1 MIESFSI
8 ELAAEEIY
16 DSRTKEYFQEVLSSY
31 TNGNYRSA
39 VVMLWTVVVC
49 DLIYKLQNL
58 RDIYNDTTAEK
69 ILNDIEQ
76 RQNKNPK
83 SSDWEAELLDQVK
96 TRTELLD
103 NAEEQNLQN
112 LLKNRHL
119 SAHPVLSQ
127 ADLLFRPN
135 RETVRSLIRNTLE
148 GVLLKPPILGKKIV
162 TEFVADLAAKQ
173 DLLPDDQSLKNY
185 LDARYLRN
193 LRPTIENY
201 LFRELWKFVFQVT
214 NSDTNKNRDINF
226 CSLRIIYA
234 RRKNEFKKYIQ
245 EHKDF
250 FSKVEE
256 EEPLKYLVDFLS
268 DNPSIYGFLKNDAR
282 ILIKNSVES
291 DIDLY
296 AIAIFLKDDVNVKEH
311 LEEMRKRIIDDQKKM
326 SDDSWIKLCK
336 IAEEY
341 NHIDL
346 VLDIAVKQYGNSGS
360 FMSAYDLF
368 DTFIEPILDLF
379 DKEHLLKLLEV
390 IESNDQI
397 HKGKYALTD
406 HEKVKKRCDQILGL
420 QFDYSKYPHFK
431 TITCSPQN

>member
-1 MIESFSI
+1 MIEGFSI
-8 ELAAEEIY
+8 ELAAEKIY

-58 RDIYNDTTAEK
+58 RDIYNDTAAEA
-69 ILNDIEQ
+69 ILNLIEQ
-76 RQNKNPK
+76 KQKDNSK
-83 SSDWEAELLDQVK
+83 SSDWEADLLHQVR

-127 ADLLFRPN
+127 AALLFRPN

-162 TEFVADLAAKQ
+162 TEFVVDLAAKQ
-173 DLLPDDQSLKNY
+173 DVLPDDQSLKHY
-185 LDARYLRN
+185 LVARYLRN

-226 CSLRIIYA
+226 RSLKIIYA
-234 RRKNEFKKYIQ
+234 RRKNELKQYIQ
-245 EHKDF
+245 EHQEF
-250 FSKVEE
+250 FSKVVK

-268 DNPSIYGFLKNDAR
+268 DNPSIYGFLKDDAR

-296 AIAIFLKDDVNVKEH
+296 AIAIFLNDDVKEH
-311 LEEMRKRIIDDQKKM
+311 LEEVGKRTIDKEEKI
-326 SDDSWIKLCK
+326 SDDSWIKFCK

-346 VLDIAVKQYGNSGS
+346 VLDIAVKRYGNSGS
-360 FMSAYDLF
+360 YMSAYKLF
-368 DTFIEPILDLF
+368 ETFIEPILELF
-379 DKEHLLKLLEV
+379 DKEHLLKLLDV
-390 IESNDQI
+390 IESNNQI
-397 HKGKYALTD
+397 HDGKYALKD

-420 QFDYSKYPHFK
+420 QFDYSKYPYFK
-431 TITCSPQN
+431 AITCSPQN

>member
-8 ELAAEEIY
+8 ELAAEKIY

-58 RDIYNDTTAEK
+58 RDIYNDTTAEA
-69 ILNDIEQ
+69 ILNLIEQ
-76 RQNKNPK
+76 KQKDNPT
-83 SSDWEAELLDQVK
+83 SSDWEAELLNQVR

-103 NAEEQNLQN
+103 NAEEQNLKN
-112 LLKNRHL
+112 LQKNRHL

-127 ADLLFRPN
+127 ADILFRPN

-173 DLLPDDQSLKNY
+173 DVLPDDQSLKHY

-201 LFRELWKFVFQVT
+201 LFRELWKFVFQLT

-226 CSLRIIYA
+226 RSLKIIYA
-234 RRKNEFKKYIQ
+234 RRKNELKKYIQ
-245 EHKDF
+245 EHKEF
-250 FSKVEE
+250 FSKVVK

-268 DNPSIYGFLKNDAR
+268 DNPSIYGFLKDDAR

-296 AIAIFLKDDVNVKEH
+296 AIAIFLKDDVKEH
-311 LEEMRKRIIDDQKKM
+311 LEEMGKKIIDKEEKI
-326 SDDSWIKLCK
+326 SDDSWIKIRK

-346 VLDIAVKQYGNSGS
+346 VLDIAVKRYGNAGS
-360 FMSAYDLF
+360 YMSAYKLF
-368 DTFIEPILDLF
+368 ETFIEPILELF
-379 DKEHLLKLLEV
+379 DKEHLLKLLDV
-390 IESNDQI
+390 IESNNQI
-397 HKGKYALTD
+397 HDGRYASKDL
-406 HEKVKKRCDQILGL
+406 EKVKKRCDQILGL
-420 QFDYSKYPHFK
+420 QFDYSNYSCFTKL
-431 TITCSPQN
+431 SL

>member
-1 MIESFSI
+1 
-8 ELAAEEIY
+8 
-16 DSRTKEYFQEVLSSY
+16 
-31 TNGNYRSA
+31 
-39 VVMLWTVVVC
+39 MLWTVVVC

-58 RDIYNDTTAEK
+58 RDIYNDTTAEA
-69 ILNDIEQ
+69 ILNLIEQ
-76 RQNKNPK
+76 KQKDNYK
-83 SSDWEAELLDQVK
+83 SSDWEAELLNQVR
-96 TRTELLD
+96 TRTELID

-135 RETVRSLIRNTLE
+135 RETVRALIRNTLE
-148 GVLLKPPILGKKIV
+148 GVLLKPPVLGKKIV

-173 DLLPDDQSLKNY
+173 DLLPNEPDDQSLKRY

-201 LFRELWKFVFQVT
+201 LFRELWKFVFQLT

-226 CSLRIIYA
+226 RSLKIIYA
-234 RRKNEFKKYIQ
+234 RRKNELNKYIQ
-245 EHKDF
+245 EHKEF
-250 FSKVEE
+250 FSKVVK

-268 DNPSIYGFLKNDAR
+268 DNPSIYGFLKDDAR

-296 AIAIFLKDDVNVKEH
+296 AIAIFLKNDVKEH
-311 LEEMRKRIIDDQKKM
+311 LEEMGKRIIDKEEEI
-326 SDDSWIKLCK
+326 SDDSWIKIRK

-346 VLDIAVKQYGNSGS
+346 VLDIAVKRYGNSDTY
-360 FMSAYDLF
+360 MSAYKLF
-368 DTFIEPILDLF
+368 ETFIEPILEVF
-379 DKEHLLKLLEV
+379 DKEHLLKLLDV
-390 IESNDQI
+390 IESNKQI
-397 HKGKYALTD
+397 WNGTYASED
-406 HEKVKKRCDQILGL
+406 HVKVKKRGDQILGL
-420 QFDYSKYPHFK
+420 QFDYSNYPHFK
-431 TITCSPQN
+431 ANACSTQN

>member
-8 ELAAEEIY
+8 ELAAEKID
-16 DSRTKEYFQEVLSSY
+16 DSRTKEYFKEVLSSY

-58 RDIYNDTTAEK
+58 RDIYNDTTAEA
-69 ILNDIEQ
+69 ILNHIEQ
-76 RQNKNPK
+76 KQKDNSK
-83 SSDWEAELLDQVK
+83 SSDWEVELLNQVR

-103 NAEEQNLQN
+103 NAEEHNLQN

-135 RETVRSLIRNTLE
+135 RETVRALIRNTLE

-162 TEFVADLAAKQ
+162 TEFVADLAARQ
-173 DLLPDDQSLKNY
+173 DSLVDDQSLKRY
-185 LDARYLRN
+185 LDSRYLKN

-201 LFRELWKFVFQVT
+201 IFRELWKFVFQLT

-226 CSLRIIYA
+226 RSLKIIYA
-234 RRKNEFKKYIQ
+234 RRKNELKEYIQ
-245 EHKDF
+245 EHKEF
-250 FSKVEE
+250 FGKVVK

-268 DNPSIYGFLKNDAR
+268 DNPSIYGFLKDDAR
-282 ILIKNSVES
+282 ILIKNLVES

-296 AIAIFLKDDVNVKEH
+296 AMAIFLKDDVKEH
-311 LEEMRKRIIDDQKKM
+311 LEEIGKRITDREEKI
-326 SDDSWIKLCK
+326 SHDSWIKISK

-341 NHIDL
+341 NQIDL
-346 VLDIAVKQYGNSGS
+346 ILDIAVKGYGNSS
-360 FMSAYDLF
+360 SYSSAYNLF
-368 DTFIEPILDLF
+368 SMFIEPILELF
-379 DKEHLLKLLEV
+379 DKEHLLKLLDV
-390 IESNDQI
+390 IESNNQI
-397 HKGKYALTD
+397 HGGIYASKD
-406 HEKVKKRCDQILGL
+406 HKKIKIRCDQILGL
-420 QFDYSKYPHFK
+420 QFDYSKYPYFK
-431 TITCSPQN
+431 TFTC

>member
-1 MIESFSI
+1 
-8 ELAAEEIY
+8 LAAGKID

-58 RDIYNDTTAEK
+58 RDIYNDTTAET
-69 ILNDIEQ
+69 ILNLIEQ
-76 RQNKNPK
+76 KQKDNSK
-83 SSDWEAELLDQVK
+83 SSDWEAELLNQVR
-96 TRTELLD
+96 TRTELLN

-135 RETVRSLIRNTLE
+135 RETVRALIRNTLE
-148 GVLLKPPILGKKIV
+148 GVLLKPPVLGKKIV

-173 DLLPDDQSLKNY
+173 DLLPNEPDDQSLKRY

-201 LFRELWKFVFQVT
+201 LFRELWKFVFQLT
-214 NSDTNKNRDINF
+214 NFDSNKNRDINF
-226 CSLRIIYA
+226 RSLKIIYA
-234 RRKNEFKKYIQ
+234 RRKNELNKYIQ
-245 EHKDF
+245 EHKEF
-250 FSKVEE
+250 FSKVVK

-268 DNPSIYGFLKNDAR
+268 DNPSIYGFLKDDAR

-296 AIAIFLKDDVNVKEH
+296 AIAIFLKNDVKEH
-311 LEEMRKRIIDDQKKM
+311 LEEMGKRIIDKEEKI
-326 SDDSWIKLCK
+326 SDDSWTEIRK

-341 NHIDL
+341 NHINL
-346 VLDIAVKQYGNSGS
+346 VLDIAVKRYGKSDTY
-360 FMSAYDLF
+360 MSAYKLF
-368 DTFIEPILDLF
+368 ETFIEPILEVF
-379 DKEHLLKLLEV
+379 DKEHLLKLLDV
-390 IESNDQI
+390 IESNKQI
-397 HKGKYALTD
+397 WNGTYASED
-406 HEKVKKRCDQILGL
+406 HVKVKKRGDQILGL
-420 QFDYSKYPHFK
+420 QFDYSNYPHFK
-431 TITCSPQN
+431 AKACSTQN

>member
-1 MIESFSI
+1 M
-8 ELAAEEIY
+8 AAGKID

-58 RDIYNDTTAEK
+58 RDIYNDTTAET
-69 ILNDIEQ
+69 ILNLIEQ
-76 RQNKNPK
+76 KQKDNSK
-83 SSDWEAELLDQVK
+83 SSDWEAELLNQVR
-96 TRTELLD
+96 TRTELLN

-135 RETVRSLIRNTLE
+135 RETVRALIRNTLE
-148 GVLLKPPILGKKIV
+148 GVLLKPPVLGKKIV

-173 DLLPDDQSLKNY
+173 DLLPNEPDDQSLKRY

-201 LFRELWKFVFQVT
+201 LFRELWKFVFQLT
-214 NSDTNKNRDINF
+214 NFDSNKNRDINF
-226 CSLRIIYA
+226 RSLKIIYA
-234 RRKNEFKKYIQ
+234 RRKNELNKYIQ
-245 EHKDF
+245 EHKEF
-250 FSKVEE
+250 FSKVVK

-268 DNPSIYGFLKNDAR
+268 DNPSIYGFLKDDAR

-296 AIAIFLKDDVNVKEH
+296 AIAIFLKNDVKEH
-311 LEEMRKRIIDDQKKM
+311 LEEMGKRIIDKEEKI
-326 SDDSWIKLCK
+326 SDDSWTEIRK

-341 NHIDL
+341 NHINL
-346 VLDIAVKQYGNSGS
+346 VLDIAVKRYGKSDTY
-360 FMSAYDLF
+360 MSAYKLF
-368 DTFIEPILDLF
+368 ETFIEPILEVF
-379 DKEHLLKLLEV
+379 DKEHLLKLLDV
-390 IESNDQI
+390 IESNKQI
-397 HKGKYALTD
+397 WNGTYASED
-406 HEKVKKRCDQILGL
+406 HVKVKKRGDQILGL
-420 QFDYSKYPHFK
+420 QFDYSNYPHFK
-431 TITCSPQN
+431 AKACSTQN

>member
-8 ELAAEEIY
+8 ELAAEKIY

-58 RDIYNDTTAEK
+58 RDIYNDTTAEA
-69 ILNDIEQ
+69 ILNLIEQ
-76 RQNKNPK
+76 KQKDNAK
-83 SSDWEAELLDQVK
+83 SSDWEAELLNQVR

-127 ADLLFRPN
+127 ADFLFRPN
-135 RETVRSLIRNTLE
+135 KETVRSLIRNTLE

-162 TEFVADLAAKQ
+162 TEFVADIAAKQ
-173 DLLPDDQSLKNY
+173 DVLPDDQSLKHY

-201 LFRELWKFVFQVT
+201 LFRELWKFVFQLT
-214 NSDTNKNRDINF
+214 NSDTNRNRDINF
-226 CSLRIIYA
+226 RSLKIIYA
-234 RRKNEFKKYIQ
+234 RRKNELKKYIQ
-245 EHKDF
+245 EHKEF
-250 FSKVEE
+250 FSKVMK

-268 DNPSIYGFLKNDAR
+268 DNPSIYGFLKDDAR

-291 DIDLY
+291 DINLC
-296 AIAIFLKDDVNVKEH
+296 AIAIFLKDDVKEH
-311 LEEMRKRIIDDQKKM
+311 LEEMGKRILDKEEKI
-326 SDDSWIKLCK
+326 SDDSWIKICK

-346 VLDIAVKQYGNSGS
+346 VLDIAVKRYGKSDS
-360 FMSAYDLF
+360 YMSAYKF
-368 DTFIEPILDLF
+368 FETFIEPILELF
-379 DKEHLLKLLEV
+379 DKEHLLKILDV
-390 IESNDQI
+390 IESNNQI
-397 HKGKYALTD
+397 HDGRYALKD

-420 QFDYSKYPHFK
+420 QFDYSKYPYFK

>member
-1 MIESFSI
+1 MSDSFSI
-8 ELAAEEIY
+8 ELAAEKID

-58 RDIYNDTTAEK
+58 RDIYNDKTAEA
-69 ILNDIEQ
+69 ILDHIEQ
-76 RQNKNPK
+76 KQKDNSK
-83 SSDWEAELLDQVK
+83 SSDWEAELLNQVR

-103 NAEEQNLQN
+103 NAEEHNLQN

-135 RETVRSLIRNTLE
+135 RETVRALIRNTLE

-162 TEFVADLAAKQ
+162 TEFVADLAARQ
-173 DLLPDDQSLKNY
+173 DSLVDDHSLKRY
-185 LDARYLRN
+185 LDARYLKN
-193 LRPTIENY
+193 LLPTIENY
-201 LFRELWKFVFQVT
+201 LFRELWKFVFQLT

-226 CSLRIIYA
+226 RSLKIIYA
-234 RRKNEFKKYIQ
+234 RRKNELKEYIQ
-245 EHKDF
+245 EHKEF
-250 FSKVEE
+250 FSKVVK

-268 DNPSIYGFLKNDAR
+268 DNPSIYGFLKDDAR

-296 AIAIFLKDDVNVKEH
+296 AIAIFLKNDVKEH
-311 LEEMRKRIIDDQKKM
+311 LEEMGKRIIDKEEEI
-326 SDDSWIKLCK
+326 SDDSWIKIRK

-346 VLDIAVKQYGNSGS
+346 VLDIAVKRYGNSDTY
-360 FMSAYDLF
+360 MSAYKLF
-368 DTFIEPILDLF
+368 ETFIEPILEVF
-379 DKEHLLKLLEV
+379 DKEHLLKLLDV
-390 IESNDQI
+390 IESNKQI
-397 HKGKYALTD
+397 WNGTYASED
-406 HEKVKKRCDQILGL
+406 HVKVKKRGDQILGL
-420 QFDYSKYPHFK
+420 QFDYSNYPHFK
-431 TITCSPQN
+431 AKACSTQN